1 MTQSNSYPWVM
12 RVELHLPTADEMTD
26 EMVEIAAAIA
36 WANYRIEGK
45 GCLLLQANLRSAP
58 EYMYVPE
65 ARIQKSRTTNKPS
78 HPDIDAYDPANE
90 ILLLVSPNWYVFP
103 PELAGDNQR
112 SFNYRINVKER
123 VGKSCEQCWLL
134 WGERLGEVWREGI
147 LAENTEDTEEF

>member
-1 MTQSNSYPWVM
+1 MSERNSYPWVM
-12 RVELHLPTADEMTD
+12 RVELYLPTAEEMTD

-65 ARIQKSRTTNKPS
+65 ARIQKSRPTQKPS

-103 PELAGDNQR
+103 PELTADNNPSR
-112 SFNYRINVKER
+112 NYRINVKKR
-123 VGKSCEQCWLL
+123 VGKSCEECWLL
-134 WGERLGEVWREGI
+134 RGERLGEVGREGT
-147 LAENTEDTEEF
+147 LMEEMEE